1 MHSAYV
7 KQIIK
12 ETEKN
17 KRFYEEIYQSIVAR
31 VKTITPN
38 ELTEKE
44 AHEAARNLIEFCRI
58 MLDYKIKKQKEKAR
72 NFSACNNNIDKALK
86 TSSEAN

>member
-1 MHSAYV
+1 MHSASM

-12 ETEKN
+12 ETDKD
-17 KRFYEEIYQSIVAR
+17 KRSFEEIYQTIVAR
-31 VKTITPN
+31 LKTITPT
-38 ELTEKE
+38 ELTEQE

-72 NFSACNNNIDKALK
+72 NLSACNNNIDVTLK
-86 TSSEAN
+86 TSSVAN